1 MADGQYGAYGGEYH
15 QEQYAPAQYAYPKKK
30 FPITYIII
38 IALIAVLGI
47 VVGGYFLGIFGG
59 QSQASAVAV
68 IPAALNIQAAAGQE
82 SEATVTILNP
92 TNKVFS
98 TTIDSSGLPTWIS
111 IDKNTVTLN
120 PGESTKITLTMSPSI
135 SSEEGSFFVYFSNT
149 PTFVTVKVSI
159 LPPPDL
165 RLTLSKSSMQLYQ
178 GDKGNVLVTTN
189 NIGQSPGVNALISI
203 SGINEDWISFA
214 NETFT
219 IAPAEEKSI
228 PISFDIP
235 STASTGVYES
245 IITVKGIGFSKSI
258 PFTLSVSSAVG
269 LLTVSPD
276 DISGARNSGEVMK
289 LTVQNDGNADLSD
302 VNITTTGTIGQIA
315 SFSTKNI
322 DKLGAGQR
330 TEVGM
335 TLSGTNG
342 TYTGSI
348 EITALDTHQVI
359 QSQIITASVVL
370 T

>member
-15 QEQYAPAQYAYPKKK
+15 QEGYAPAQYAYPKKK

-47 VVGGYFLGIFGG
+47 IGGGYFLGIFGHG
-59 QSQASAVAV
+59 QASAVV
-68 IPAALNIQAAAGQE
+68 VTPSALNIQAAAGQDTQ
-82 SEATVTILNP
+82 ATFTILNP
-92 TNKVFS
+92 TNKQFS
-98 TTIDSSGLPTWIS
+98 TAIDTSGLPAWINS
-111 IDKNTVTLN
+111 DKNFVTLN
-120 PGESTKITLTMSPSI
+120 PGESALVTLTLAPSA
-135 SSEEGSFFVYFSNT
+135 SLEGGSFFVYFSNA
-149 PTFVTVKVSI
+149 PAFVTVTVSI

-165 RLTLSKSSMQLYQ
+165 RLTLSKSNMQLYQ
-178 GDKGNVLVTTN
+178 SDKGNVLVTIN
-189 NIGQSPGVNALISI
+189 NIGQSPAVNASLSI
-203 SGINEDWISFA
+203 SGINEDWISF
-214 NETFT
+214 EKEVFT
-219 IAPAEEKSI
+219 VTPAEEKSI

-235 STASTGVYES
+235 PLAGTGIYES
-245 IITVKGIGFSKSI
+245 IITIKGIGFSKSI
-258 PFTLSVSSAVG
+258 PFTLTVSGAVG

-276 DISGARNSGEVMK
+276 DISGTRNSGEVIK
-289 LTVQNDGNADLSD
+289 LTIQNDGNADLSD

-322 DKLGAGQR
+322 EKLGAGQR

-348 EITALDTHQVI
+348 EITALDTHGTL